1 MARRC
6 LIIEDDLRTSEEVKE
21 ILESH
26 FKDLEILPPA
36 YTVGEAEAAISEHAP
51 DLVISDINLGED
63 EVFSLFQSFETIPFK
78 IIFITSYSK
87 YAVQAFRFSAL
98 DFLEKPFEDNALIE
112 AVTRAIESI
121 NLDQY
126 NEQLKTFFHNF
137 NPEQKKKKLVLKNLE
152 AIHIVETDDIL
163 YVKSDNN
170 YSEFFV
176 NDGRKLVVS
185 KALKMYD
192 EQLRHLSFFR
202 SHQSY
207 LINLQYAKT
216 FHKQDSMLELVTGE
230 HVPVSGTKVG
240 ALLNKISSL

>member
-1 MARRC
+1 MSQGC
-6 LIIEDDLRTSEEVKE
+6 LIIEDDVHMAEEVRKTIATHFPELQIAPLAHSVSEAKE
-21 ILESH
+21 LI
-26 FKDLEILPPA
+26 
-36 YTVGEAEAAISEHAP
+36 AIHQP
-51 DLVISDINLGED
+51 DLVVSDINLGQD
-63 EVFSLFQSFETIPFK
+63 EVFELFRSYNTIPFK
-78 IIFITSYSK
+78 IIFITSYSR
-87 YAVQAFRFSAL
+87 YAVEAFKFSAL
-98 DFLEKPFEDNALIE
+98 DFLEKPFEDSALVE
-112 AVTRAIESI
+112 AVSKAVESI
-121 NLDQY
+121 NLDHY
-126 NEQLKTFFHNF
+126 NQQLKAFFHNF

-185 KALKMYD
+185 KALKLYD

-230 HVPVSGTKVG
+230 QVPVSGTKVG
-240 ALLNKISSL
+240 ALLHKIDSL

>member
-1 MARRC
+1 MSQRC
-6 LIIEDDLRTSEEVKE
+6 LIIEDDLRMSQEVKE
-21 ILESH
+21 TIASNFPQLE
-26 FKDLEILPPA
+26 LLPLA
-36 YTVGEAEAAISEHAP
+36 HSVQDAETIIAQHQP

-63 EVFSLFQSFETIPFK
+63 EVFTLFQSYETIPFK

-87 YAVQAFRFSAL
+87 YAVQAFKFSAL
-98 DFLEKPFEDNALIE
+98 DFLEKPFDDDALVE
-112 AVTRAIESI
+112 AVSRAIESI

-137 NPEQKKKKLVLKNLE
+137 NPQQKKKKLVLKNLE

-163 YVKSDNN
+163 YVKSDSN
-170 YSEFFV
+170 YSEFHV

-185 KALKMYD
+185 KALKLYD

-216 FHKQDSMLELVTGE
+216 FHKQDSMLELVNGE
-230 HVPVSGTKVG
+230 QVPVAGTKAG
-240 ALLNKISSL
+240 ALLTKLETL